1 MQLNSHQE
9 NAVAVSMINTA
20 QTVAAAASAAS
31 SAASRTSSAANRKS
45 STASA
50 SSAAFPP
57 SPAGSSSSGAFVMRG
72 PSSGL
77 VIPTP
82 EVFTAEVD
90 YEDLYRCEYKFF
102 IVGEAR
108 RSTFD
113 ASNIGDGAP
122 VGKGVCITIYVRK
135 QGL

>member
-1 MQLNSHQE
+1 MPTYPQEILESQE

-20 QTVAAAASAAS
+20 QTVAAAASAAAS
-31 SAASRTSSAANRKS
+31 SSAAASRTASAAANRKS

-50 SSAAFPP
+50 SSAVSAFPP

-82 EVFTAEVD
+82 EVFTAGSVH
-90 YEDLYRCEYKFF
+90 YEDLYRCGYKFMPMAMLE
-102 IVGEAR
+102 GRHLTLASS
-108 RSTFD
+108 ST
-113 ASNIGDGAP
+113 GDG
-122 VGKGVCITIYVRK
+122 R
-135 QGL
+135 

>member
-1 MQLNSHQE
+1 MPTYPQEILESQE

-31 SAASRTSSAANRKS
+31 STSAASRTASAAANRKS

-50 SSAAFPP
+50 SSAVSAFPP

-82 EVFTAEVD
+82 EVFTAGSVH
-90 YEDLYRCEYKFF
+90 YEDLYRCGYKFMPMAMLE
-102 IVGEAR
+102 GRHLTLASS
-108 RSTFD
+108 ST
-113 ASNIGDGAP
+113 GDG
-122 VGKGVCITIYVRK
+122 R
-135 QGL
+135 